1 MGEETDGVIESVS
14 KLQAKVKGLSGVDIL
29 TDTGAYKDTYTIIKE
44 IGQVWEQMNDINRAA
59 LLELLAGKNRSN
71 AMAALLTNMEDLEG
85 AYEDAMAAQGSAEA
99 ENEKYMNSIQGKI
112 DQFTNAVQVMWKDAL
127 NSEAIKFFIDV
138 AKAIVTLVDK
148 IGLLETAIGSIFAYF
163 TQIKPAISSS
173 KVWKKVIGEDGSE
186 YFEKVKIKAK
196 ESFDATSKAS
206 QEAAQKVAQSQQEA
220 AESAINASAQ
230 ETAAKETSTAATVE
244 HAAANEA
251 DKASTMEAATAEQT
265 RAGTSQ
271 QEAADQTAATSAT
284 LENVAANE
292 ADTKSTLEA
301 AAAEKVRAG
310 TSQAEAGAQAGA
322 TASTGV
328 NAGANAIG
336 DVVGGA
342 ASSGIFSKLF
352 SKIGGK
358 AATGAGTGL
367 LSSVGSKAATLI
379 PVVGKA
385 IGIMLLVNV
394 AVKGLG
400 KILGFINDKIHEAE
414 NLKKEVTTLEKD
426 FKQKKQESDST
437 LKSLTTSSDEKTYAT
452 LVDEFR
458 KLAGGVDQYGNNIS
472 LTNEQYN
479 RYKEICE
486 TICKI
491 NPSLA
496 SGYDSVTRAVGNNV
510 SILEQLIDLQKVQA
524 RQDAREYVNDEN
536 IKKVAK
542 NAINDYKDADKAYQK
557 ALSGNSTKDKT
568 NKIVND
574 VYSVL
579 NGKAGYKDIVKGL
592 TGNDN
597 ITDYITTQDTAA
609 RYLSK
614 HLDELR
620 GKLQDAYDK
629 GKGMQI
635 FSDQNGKRV
644 AQYISKE
651 QISDLLNQVND
662 AYAQYEGE
670 LTAAQADLEQKKKGL
685 IDTLLQIPASM
696 QEYEGLSSN
705 SQNFI
710 VQWIKNSKMFEIDDD
725 FKAEDVLG
733 MKTSIQSFIRDLAN
747 NVYQYTVK
755 ASDNIKGLKTGDK
768 IDASTILDQ
777 IVDINPSK
785 VDYSQ
790 YKEQVQK
797 LIDMLWESL
806 GTSGQAKFNND
817 KGTFAV
823 SLGFDF
829 TTKDEDVKKNSEL
842 IAKRLGMDAE
852 EIQKKVEDM
861 PASQVDAFVKINW
874 NEVETNS
881 WEDVVNVVQKEAKNI
896 EVPSVDAY
904 STLADGVS
912 KFNEVLTQ
920 TSEIVADNTNVTQE
934 YKDSITALGFSQ
946 EELNDVFDES
956 NPLLVKNAALLRKL
970 VLQKREEKR
979 ATIQAAKAQTQL
991 QYRNTVKQLQQV
1003 VAAMGKDYKATGLVT
1018 DATKKS
1024 VDVLRSQLT
1033 ALRQAQREYA
1043 LLEIQLS
1050 GATSAYE
1057 NFEKAKSMDEKLTY
1071 GDSMIEMLNTIN
1083 DGFKTGQVGTE
1094 AFRAAVETL
1103 VPSSV
1108 YDDLDNFNDRMV
1120 AIHDY
1125 IDKNPLFADW
1135 FTIKDGEFS
1144 ITQKNI
1150 QAFVEDAQKAGAFTQ
1165 SDENGNF
1172 FLPEDVDSIDKF
1184 VDKINEG
1191 AEGAGVT
1198 KEAVVAMLTE
1208 FAKYDASWSDILSD
1222 LTTNKFDKEIN
1233 DQTKALEKATLAKV
1247 EYLKAGGEYD
1257 KDGNWVAYNTD
1268 RWNELCNAEEEAS
1281 KALDNARAAA
1291 AKNSSQYSQLEAI
1304 YKSTTGELK
1313 LTQEQADA
1321 LAKALGLVDAN
1332 GNAIKLNVDD
1342 NGTIQLTTEQAELLN
1357 QKRKEL
1363 TEPTI
1368 VTVQANFDNL
1378 SKQLDTAKKYLSGE
1392 NLSEEEKTVLF
1403 DAGINVDKITP
1414 AQLQAK
1420 IDALPEDQKQVLLD
1434 AGLNLDGLSK
1444 EEIQAKIDSMPEDQK
1459 KVLLDAGIKVDA
1471 MSEEELKTACNN
1483 LITTVEPQLKSISLT
1498 YGITKTSEEQQD
1510 GTIEKLKDWEV
1521 NGIHF
1526 TAYAKMDEESKN
1538 KANEEK
1544 EELGEDENPTIYPTV
1559 DPTSYTNAETK
1570 LDNLEKDRTS
1580 TVYVNTVETGSNS
1593 TNTSSGGYS
1602 TIRHGRFNGTA
1613 HAHGNWGAESTD
1625 TSLVG
1630 ELGPELRV
1638 RGNRWDMLGE
1648 NGAEFTDVKKG
1659 DIIFN
1664 HKQTQSLL
1672 ENGYINSR
1680 GKAYAGGTS
1689 YGIGNIFDKLKLN
1702 KFAKY
1707 AEEMCKQYEEL
1718 VNGNVDLRKRPH
1730 LSPSYEHDLAMGG
1743 GYNSFIGSDGEI
1755 YASTS
1760 AETVTIGDKN
1770 KYTIDITPV
1779 LENGEVLTSDALAD
1793 YIDDLVTDGSTQ
1805 DLLDSDKYN
1814 LVIRAIPGEYDEKD
1828 WVGFEDELSK
1838 YKDGYLNTIMEMFN
1852 LGGEKAVES
1861 SGFSSVGLANVTK
1874 DLQDNGSYTGKE
1886 VASAIDD
1893 TSDGMRE
1900 LDNLINQYVTDVLN
1914 AKSLADDIG
1923 TDLSQTK
1930 YGNVDTNDRQKLYWD
1945 EESIDKYSDAM
1956 DSWGMKADDLVGTYA
1971 TLLSSVGEFDGE
1983 DIAFT
1988 PILQTD
1994 DGPQLLDSNTV
2005 DKYIWGLIDAAKQ
2018 NDGKWTSDELFQLD
2032 TKGLEVDGVVVK
2044 NLLEGIGQ
2052 DADKTAKL
2060 LHYVGDTGSIANLE
2074 GEIESTSS
2082 ELVETGEN
2090 VSAVQA
2096 KLDKLNATSI
2106 SDKTFTVTTDYRTIG
2121 SGTERTI
2128 HTPGAS
2134 GRLTIYADG
2143 TANAS
2148 GNWGLEKS
2156 EHNSIVGELGTETV
2170 VDPHT
2175 GRYYTVGDHGAELV
2189 DLPKDAII
2197 FNHLQT
2203 KELFK
2208 NGHINSRGKLT
2219 GGAYAEGNAHYGL
2232 FDGYTNYGE
2241 VFKNGSDNWV
2251 GAWDDTL
2258 RDLSDSADSLS
2269 GAADDISGA
2278 ADKFEETFDWFAI
2291 LLEEIENSINLMNA
2305 QLENAVGINS
2315 KKNIYYQIL
2324 DTEYFKVKE
2333 LNEGIKLYTDYSA
2346 KLLAKVPDQYKEMAK
2361 NGAVAITDFLGEANQ
2376 EVVEAINNYREWA
2389 NKVTDLNQ
2397 QLEETKKN
2405 ISDTHVEIQ
2414 NMVKDEYDN
2423 RISLITAVNDRIQ
2436 GTIDLLDEEG
2446 KRSSAVMYEEMIKNS
2461 TKQLSE
2467 LQNKRAEM
2475 QQALDKAV
2483 SSGDV
2488 EKGKSQ
2494 WYEMVN
2500 AINDVD
2506 GEIND
2511 CRIDLEGFQN
2521 SINQLHWDNF
2531 EKFID
2536 AIDNVGT
2543 EISNLG
2549 DLIDEEDVVD
2559 EIGNW
2564 TKKGITALGLY
2575 AQEMERAKYRAGQ
2588 YGKEIEY
2595 LNQEYAAGKYSVDEY
2610 NEKLQELKD
2619 GQWDSIK
2626 SYEAAKK
2633 SIIDLNKTRVEAI
2646 KDGIQKEIDAYS
2658 ELIDKKK
2665 EELSLQKDA
2674 HDFSKQVTEQ
2684 QKNIADIQ
2692 KKLAVMAGDNSA
2704 SAIAQKKKLQAE
2716 LSAAQQEL
2724 EELYYNHSV
2733 EKQQEALDKSLENYQ
2748 DNKQNEMDALDESLK
2763 NEEQIIADSYATIT
2777 ANTESVAQTLSDIA
2791 SQYGIT
2797 LSDSVMQPWLD
2808 GANAIGT
2815 YQEQLDTSMSSFTQ
2829 QLETLKKMYSDLQAQ
2844 ADSTG
2849 KSMIDAISS
2858 NKSKT
2863 ESSTYT
2869 PPAPSQPSAPST
2881 PSAPYNGA
2889 TVTVKRSAT
2898 HFSRDGGNGT
2908 RMQSW
2913 VPGSDFTVYQ
2923 VSGSDVLIGRN
2934 GGYTGWVK
2942 LSDLEGY
2949 ASGTKGV
2956 SKDQLAMLD
2965 ELGDELVLHAGK
2977 NGRLEFL
2984 TKGTSVI
2991 PSDITENLMKLGSLD
3006 PRQVLDNN
3014 RPSIGAPHIVNNSME
3029 INMQIAEVVHI
3040 DHADNSSIP
3049 DITKAVQNQIDA
3061 YMSKVNNSLRRYT
3074 R

>member
-881 WEDVVNVVQKEAKNI
+881 WEDVVNVVQKKAKNI

-1559 DPTSYTNAETK
+1559 DPTFYTNAETK

>member
-29 TDTGAYKDTYTIIKE
+29 NDAGGYKDTYTIIKE
-44 IGQVWEQMNDINRAA
+44 IAQVWDQMNDMDQAA

-71 AMAALLTNMEDLEG
+71 AMAALLGNLEDLEG

-112 DQFTNAVQVMWKDAL
+112 DQFTNAVQTMWKNAL
-127 NSEAIKFFIDV
+127 NSNAVKFFVDV
-138 AKAIVTLVDK
+138 GKAIVTIVDK
-148 IGLLETAIGSIFAYF
+148 IGLLETAVGGLVAYF
-163 TQIKPAISSS
+163 KYIKPAIANKSI
-173 KVWKKVIGEDGSE
+173 WKKVIGEDGSE

-196 ESFDATSKAS
+196 ETVDAVGDASQDVAQKVAESQQEATEKIVEASS
-206 QEAAQKVAQSQQEA
+206 QEAA
-220 AESAINASAQ
+220 
-230 ETAAKETSTAATVE
+230 AKEASTAATVE

-251 DKASTMEAATAEQT
+251 DKASTTEAAAAEQT
-265 RAGTSQ
+265 RAATSQ
-271 QEAADQTAATSAT
+271 QETADQTAATSAT

-301 AAAEKVRAG
+301 AAAEQVRAG
-310 TSQAEAGAQAGA
+310 TSQAEAGAQAG
-322 TASTGV
+322 ST
-328 NAGANAIG
+328 NADVVG
-336 DVVGGA
+336 DVVEGA

-358 AATGAGTGL
+358 AGTGL
-367 LSSVGSKAATLI
+367 LSGIGGKAATLI

-385 IGIMLLVNV
+385 IAVMFAVNL
-394 AVKGLG
+394 AVKGLNKLIG
-400 KILGFINDKIHEAE
+400 AISNKIHEAE
-414 NLKKEVTTLEKD
+414 NLKKEVTALEKD
-426 FKQKKQESDST
+426 FKQKKQSSDET

-496 SGYDSVTRAVGNNV
+496 SGYDSVTKAVGNNV

-524 RQDAREYVNDEN
+524 RQDAREYTSDEN
-536 IKKVAK
+536 IKKIAK
-542 NAINDYKDADKAYQK
+542 NAINDYKDAREEYQRV
-557 ALSGNSTKDKT
+557 LSGASLKEDARS
-568 NKIVND
+568 IFDD
-574 VYSVL
+574 VYKTI
-579 NGKAGYKDIVKGL
+579 GGGYKDIVQGL

-597 ITDYITTQDTAA
+597 ITDIITTQDTAA
-609 RYLSK
+609 RYLSQ
-614 HLDELR
+614 HLGELKD
-620 GKLQDAYDK
+620 KLQDAYDK
-629 GKGMQI
+629 GKGLQI
-635 FSDQNGKRV
+635 FLDNGVGKKT
-644 AQYISKE
+644 AKWIDKE
-651 QISDLLNQVND
+651 QVAELLNQVNN
-662 AYAQYEGE
+662 AEAEYEGA
-670 LTAAQADLEQKKKGL
+670 LTAAQTNLEQKKKAL
-685 IDTLLQIPASM
+685 IDTLLQVPASM

-710 VQWIKNSKMFEIDDD
+710 VQWIKNSKIFEIDDN
-725 FKAEDVLG
+725 FKAKDVLG
-733 MKTSIQSFIRDLAN
+733 MKTSIQTFIRDLAN
-747 NVYQYTVK
+747 NAYQYTVK
-755 ASDNIKGLKTGDK
+755 AGDNIKGLKTGDK
-768 IDASTILDQ
+768 IDASMILDQ

-881 WEDVVNVVQKEAKNI
+881 WDDVVNAVQKEAKNI
-896 EVPSVDAY
+896 EVSSVDAY

-979 ATIQAAKAQTQL
+979 ATVQAAKAQTQL

-1033 ALRQAQREYA
+1033 ALRQTQREYA

-1094 AFRAAVETL
+1094 AFRAAVEAL

-1108 YDDLDNFNDRMV
+1108 YEDLDNFNDRMV

-1144 ITQKNI
+1144 VTQKNI
-1150 QAFVEDAQKAGAFTQ
+1150 QAFVEDAQKSGAFTQ
-1165 SDENGNF
+1165 SDANGNF
-1172 FLPEDVDSIDKF
+1172 FLADGIDSIDKF

-1191 AEGAGVT
+1191 AEGAGIT

-1233 DQTKALEKATLAKV
+1233 DQTKALEKATLAKA

-1257 KDGNWVAYNTD
+1257 KDGNWIAYNADT
-1268 RWNELCNAEEEAS
+1268 WNKLCEAEENAS
-1281 KALDNARAAA
+1281 KALDNARVAA

-1304 YKSTTGELK
+1304 YKATTGEMK
-1313 LTQEQADA
+1313 ITQEQADA

-1368 VTVQANFDNL
+1368 VTIQANFDNL

-1471 MSEEELKTACNN
+1471 MSAEELKTACNN

-1538 KANEEK
+1538 EANEEK
-1544 EELGEDENPTIYPTV
+1544 KTLGEDENPTVYPTV

-1602 TIRHGRFNGTA
+1602 TIRRGRF
-1613 HAHGNWGAESTD
+1613 
-1625 TSLVG
+1625 
-1630 ELGPELRV
+1630 
-1638 RGNRWDMLGE
+1638 
-1648 NGAEFTDVKKG
+1648 
-1659 DIIFN
+1659 
-1664 HKQTQSLL
+1664 
-1672 ENGYINSR
+1672 
-1680 GKAYAGGTS
+1680 
-1689 YGIGNIFDKLKLN
+1689 
-1702 KFAKY
+1702 
-1707 AEEMCKQYEEL
+1707 
-1718 VNGNVDLRKRPH
+1718 
-1730 LSPSYEHDLAMGG
+1730 
-1743 GYNSFIGSDGEI
+1743 
-1755 YASTS
+1755 
-1760 AETVTIGDKN
+1760 
-1770 KYTIDITPV
+1770 
-1779 LENGEVLTSDALAD
+1779 
-1793 YIDDLVTDGSTQ
+1793 
-1805 DLLDSDKYN
+1805 
-1814 LVIRAIPGEYDEKD
+1814 
-1828 WVGFEDELSK
+1828 
-1838 YKDGYLNTIMEMFN
+1838 
-1852 LGGEKAVES
+1852 
-1861 SGFSSVGLANVTK
+1861 
-1874 DLQDNGSYTGKE
+1874 
-1886 VASAIDD
+1886 
-1893 TSDGMRE
+1893 
-1900 LDNLINQYVTDVLN
+1900 
-1914 AKSLADDIG
+1914 
-1923 TDLSQTK
+1923 
-1930 YGNVDTNDRQKLYWD
+1930 
-1945 EESIDKYSDAM
+1945 
-1956 DSWGMKADDLVGTYA
+1956 
-1971 TLLSSVGEFDGE
+1971 
-1983 DIAFT
+1983 
-1988 PILQTD
+1988 
-1994 DGPQLLDSNTV
+1994 
-2005 DKYIWGLIDAAKQ
+2005 
-2018 NDGKWTSDELFQLD
+2018 
-2032 TKGLEVDGVVVK
+2032 
-2044 NLLEGIGQ
+2044 
-2052 DADKTAKL
+2052 
-2060 LHYVGDTGSIANLE
+2060 
-2074 GEIESTSS
+2074 
-2082 ELVETGEN
+2082 
-2090 VSAVQA
+2090 
-2096 KLDKLNATSI
+2096 
-2106 SDKTFTVTTDYRTIG
+2106 
-2121 SGTERTI
+2121 
-2128 HTPGAS
+2128 
-2134 GRLTIYADG
+2134 DG

-2148 GNWGLEKS
+2148 GSWGLPQA
-2156 EHNSIVGELGTETV
+2156 EHNSLVGELGTETV

-2175 GRYYTVGDHGAELV
+2175 GHYYTVGDHGAELV

-2232 FDGYTNYGE
+2232 FTGYTDYNE
-2241 VFKNGSDNWV
+2241 VFKNGSSEWV
-2251 GAWDDTL
+2251 DAWDDTM
-2258 RDLSDSADSLS
+2258 RDLSDAADSLS
-2269 GAADDISGA
+2269 SASDGMSDAADD
-2278 ADKFEETFDWFAI
+2278 FEEVFDWFEV
-2291 LLEEIENSINLMNA
+2291 LLEEIENNISLMTA
-2305 QLENAVGINS
+2305 QLENAIGTGA
-2315 KKNIYYQIL
+2315 KKNIYSQIL

-2333 LNEGIKLYTDYSA
+2333 LNDGIKLYSDYA
-2346 KLLAKVPDQYKEMAK
+2346 NKLLAKVPTQYQEMAK

-2376 EVVEAINNYREWA
+2376 EVVESINNYREWA
-2389 NKVTDLNQ
+2389 KKVTDLNQ
-2397 QLEETKKN
+2397 QLEETKTQ

-2414 NMVKDEYDN
+2414 NMLKDEYDN

-2475 QQALDKAV
+2475 QRALNEAV

-2488 EKGKSQ
+2488 EKESSQ

-2536 AIDNVGT
+2536 AIDNVGN

-2549 DLIDEEDVVD
+2549 DLIDEEDIVD
-2559 EIGNW
+2559 EVGNW
-2564 TKKGITALGLY
+2564 TDKGVTALGLY
-2575 AQEMERAKYRAGQ
+2575 AQEMERAKYRAEQ

-2595 LNQEYAAGKYSVDEY
+2595 LNQEYAAGKYSEDEY
-2610 NEKLQELKD
+2610 LEKLQELKD

-2626 SYEAAKK
+2626 SYESAKK
-2633 SIIDLNKTRVEAI
+2633 SIIDLNKTRIEAV

-2674 HDFSKQVTEQ
+2674 HDFQKQVTEK
-2684 QKNIADIQ
+2684 QKEIADIQ
-2692 KKLAVMAGDNSA
+2692 KKLAVMSGDNSA

-2716 LSAAQQEL
+2716 LAAAQ
-2724 EELYYNHSV
+2724 EELDEIYYDHSV

-2748 DNKQNEMDALDESLK
+2748 DEKDTEMEKLDESLK
-2763 NEEQIIADSYATIT
+2763 NEEQIIADSYATIA
-2777 ANTESVAQTLSDIA
+2777 ANTESIAQTLSDIA

-2797 LSDSVMQPWLD
+2797 LSDSVTKPWLD

-2829 QLETLKKMYSDLQAQ
+2829 QLETLKKMYSDLQSQ
-2844 ADSTG
+2844 ADSAG
-2849 KSMIDAISS
+2849 KSMIDAINS

-2869 PPAPSQPSAPST
+2869 PPAPSQPSTPST

-3061 YMSKVNNSLRRYT
+3061 YMSKVNSSLRRYT

>member
-29 TDTGAYKDTYTIIKE
+29 NDAGGYKDTYTIIKE
-44 IGQVWEQMNDINRAA
+44 IAQVWDQMNDMDQAA

-71 AMAALLTNMEDLEG
+71 AMAALLGNLEDLEG

-112 DQFTNAVQVMWKDAL
+112 DQFTNAVQTMWKNAL
-127 NSEAIKFFIDV
+127 NSNAVKFFVDV
-138 AKAIVTLVDK
+138 GKAIVTIVDK
-148 IGLLETAIGSIFAYF
+148 IGLLETAVGGLVAYF
-163 TQIKPAISSS
+163 KYIKPAIANKSI
-173 KVWKKVIGEDGSE
+173 WKKVIGEDGSE

-196 ESFDATSKAS
+196 ETVDAVGDASQDVAQKVAESQQEATEKIVEASS
-206 QEAAQKVAQSQQEA
+206 QEAA
-220 AESAINASAQ
+220 
-230 ETAAKETSTAATVE
+230 AKEASTAATVE

-251 DKASTMEAATAEQT
+251 DKASTTEAAAAEQT
-265 RAGTSQ
+265 RAATSQ
-271 QEAADQTAATSAT
+271 QEATDQTAATSAT

-301 AAAEKVRAG
+301 AAAEQVRAG
-310 TSQAEAGAQAGA
+310 TSQAEAGAQADA
-322 TASTGV
+322 TAS
-328 NAGANAIG
+328 AGANTGANVVG
-336 DVVGGA
+336 DVAEGA

-352 SKIGGK
+352 SKLGGK
-358 AATGAGTGL
+358 AASGAAGGL
-367 LSSVGSKAATLI
+367 LSGIGSKAAALI
-379 PVVGKA
+379 PVIGKA
-385 IGIMLLVNV
+385 V
-394 AVKGLG
+394 AVMVAVNLAVKLLNKGIG
-400 KILGFINDKIHEAE
+400 AISNKIHEAE
-414 NLKKEVTTLEKD
+414 NLKKEVTALEKD
-426 FKQKKQESDST
+426 FKQKKQSSDET
-437 LKSLTTSSDEKTYAT
+437 LKSLTTSSDEKTYDT
-452 LVDEFR
+452 LADEFK
-458 KLAGGVDQYGNNIS
+458 KLASGVNQYGNNIS
-472 LTNEQYN
+472 LTADQYN

-496 SGYDSVTRAVGNNV
+496 SGYDSVTKAVGNNV

-524 RQDAREYVNDEN
+524 RQDAKEYISDEN

-542 NAINDYKDADKAYQK
+542 NAINDYKDADSAYQK
-557 ALSGNSTKDKT
+557 ALNGNSTKDKT

-609 RYLSK
+609 RYLSQ

-620 GKLQDAYDK
+620 DKLQEAYDS

-635 FSDQNGKRV
+635 FSDQNGKQV
-644 AQYISKE
+644 AQYIGKE
-651 QISDLLNQVND
+651 QVAELLNQVND
-662 AYAQYEGE
+662 AYSQYEDE

-705 SQNFI
+705 SQSFI
-710 VQWIKNSKMFEIDDD
+710 VQWIKNSKMFEIDDN

-747 NVYQYTVK
+747 NAYQYTVK

-790 YKEQVQK
+790 YKEQIQK

-881 WEDVVNVVQKEAKNI
+881 WEDVVNAVQKEAKNI

-979 ATIQAAKAQTQL
+979 ATVQAAKAQTQL

-1003 VAAMGKDYKATGLVT
+1003 VAAMGKEYKATGLVAN
-1018 DATKKS
+1018 ATKKS

-1033 ALRQAQREYA
+1033 ALRQTQREYA

-1050 GATSAYE
+1050 GATDAYE
-1057 NFEKAKSMDEKLTY
+1057 NFEKAKSIDEKLTY

-1094 AFRAAVETL
+1094 AFQAAVKTL

-1108 YDDLDNFNDRMV
+1108 YEDLDNFNDRMV

-1125 IDKNPLFADW
+1125 IDQNPLFADW

-1150 QAFVEDAQKAGAFTQ
+1150 QSFVDDAQKAGAFTV

-1172 FLPEDVDSIDKF
+1172 DLGEGVETIDDF
-1184 VDKINEG
+1184 VNKINEAQDG
-1191 AEGAGVT
+1191 VGVT

-1208 FAKYDASWSDILSD
+1208 FSKYDATWSDILSD

-1233 DQTKALEKATLAKV
+1233 KATSDLEKAVAAQDEYIRSGKSLDGEEWKTICKNV
-1247 EYLKAGGEYD
+1247 ESAEAALNKA
-1257 KDGNWVAYNTD
+1257 N
-1268 RWNELCNAEEEAS
+1268 
-1281 KALDNARAAA
+1281 AAA
-1291 AKNSSQYSQLEAI
+1291 QNNAKQYNALETIYNSA
-1304 YKSTTGELK
+1304 TGKLK

-1321 LAKALGLVDAN
+1321 LVKSLNLVDQN
-1332 GNAIKLNVDD
+1332 GELIKINVED
-1342 NGTIQLTTEQAELLN
+1342 GQVKLTTEQAELLN
-1357 QKRKEL
+1357 AKLKGLQ
-1363 TEPTI
+1363 EPTI
-1368 VTVQANFDNL
+1368 VSVQFDFDTL
-1378 SKQLDTAKKYLSGE
+1378 SKQLEVAKKYINGDE
-1392 NLSEEEKTVLF
+1392 LSEEDKTVLF
-1403 DAGINVDKITP
+1403 NAGINVDKITSE
-1414 AQLQAK
+1414 QLQAK
-1420 IDALPEDQKQVLLD
+1420 INALPDDQKQVLLD
-1434 AGLNLDGLSK
+1434 AGINFDGLSK
-1444 EEIQAKIDSMPEDQK
+1444 EEIQQKIDEMPEDQK

-1471 MSEEELKTACNN
+1471 MSAEELKTACNN

-1526 TAYAKMDEESKN
+1526 TAYAKMDEKSKN
-1538 KANEEK
+1538 EANEEK
-1544 EELGEDENPTIYPTV
+1544 KTLGEDENPTIYPTV

-1602 TIRHGRFNGTA
+1602 TIRRGRF
-1613 HAHGNWGAESTD
+1613 
-1625 TSLVG
+1625 
-1630 ELGPELRV
+1630 
-1638 RGNRWDMLGE
+1638 
-1648 NGAEFTDVKKG
+1648 
-1659 DIIFN
+1659 
-1664 HKQTQSLL
+1664 
-1672 ENGYINSR
+1672 
-1680 GKAYAGGTS
+1680 
-1689 YGIGNIFDKLKLN
+1689 
-1702 KFAKY
+1702 
-1707 AEEMCKQYEEL
+1707 
-1718 VNGNVDLRKRPH
+1718 
-1730 LSPSYEHDLAMGG
+1730 
-1743 GYNSFIGSDGEI
+1743 
-1755 YASTS
+1755 
-1760 AETVTIGDKN
+1760 
-1770 KYTIDITPV
+1770 
-1779 LENGEVLTSDALAD
+1779 
-1793 YIDDLVTDGSTQ
+1793 
-1805 DLLDSDKYN
+1805 
-1814 LVIRAIPGEYDEKD
+1814 
-1828 WVGFEDELSK
+1828 
-1838 YKDGYLNTIMEMFN
+1838 
-1852 LGGEKAVES
+1852 
-1861 SGFSSVGLANVTK
+1861 
-1874 DLQDNGSYTGKE
+1874 
-1886 VASAIDD
+1886 
-1893 TSDGMRE
+1893 
-1900 LDNLINQYVTDVLN
+1900 
-1914 AKSLADDIG
+1914 
-1923 TDLSQTK
+1923 
-1930 YGNVDTNDRQKLYWD
+1930 
-1945 EESIDKYSDAM
+1945 
-1956 DSWGMKADDLVGTYA
+1956 
-1971 TLLSSVGEFDGE
+1971 
-1983 DIAFT
+1983 
-1988 PILQTD
+1988 
-1994 DGPQLLDSNTV
+1994 
-2005 DKYIWGLIDAAKQ
+2005 
-2018 NDGKWTSDELFQLD
+2018 
-2032 TKGLEVDGVVVK
+2032 
-2044 NLLEGIGQ
+2044 
-2052 DADKTAKL
+2052 
-2060 LHYVGDTGSIANLE
+2060 
-2074 GEIESTSS
+2074 
-2082 ELVETGEN
+2082 
-2090 VSAVQA
+2090 
-2096 KLDKLNATSI
+2096 
-2106 SDKTFTVTTDYRTIG
+2106 
-2121 SGTERTI
+2121 
-2128 HTPGAS
+2128 
-2134 GRLTIYADG
+2134 DG

-2148 GNWGLEKS
+2148 GSWGLPQA
-2156 EHNSIVGELGTETV
+2156 EHNSLVGELGTETV

-2175 GRYYTVGDHGAELV
+2175 GRYYTVGDNGAELV

-2232 FDGYTNYGE
+2232 FTGYTDYNE
-2241 VFKNGSDNWV
+2241 VFKNGSSEWV
-2251 GAWDDTL
+2251 DAWDDTM
-2258 RDLSDSADSLS
+2258 RDLSDAADSLS
-2269 GAADDISGA
+2269 SASDGMSDAADD
-2278 ADKFEETFDWFAI
+2278 FEEVFDWFEV
-2291 LLEEIENSINLMNA
+2291 LLEEIENNISLMTA
-2305 QLENAVGINS
+2305 QLENAIGAGA
-2315 KKNIYYQIL
+2315 KKNIYSQIL

-2333 LNEGIKLYTDYSA
+2333 LNDGIKLYSDYA
-2346 KLLAKVPDQYKEMAK
+2346 NKLLAKVPTQYQEMAK

-2376 EVVEAINNYREWA
+2376 EVVESINNYREWA
-2389 NKVTDLNQ
+2389 KKVTDLNQ
-2397 QLEETKKN
+2397 QLEETKTQ

-2414 NMVKDEYDN
+2414 NMLKDEYDN

-2475 QQALDKAV
+2475 QRALDEAV

-2488 EKGKSQ
+2488 EKESSQ

-2536 AIDNVGT
+2536 AIDNVGN

-2549 DLIDEEDVVD
+2549 DLIDEEDIVD
-2559 EIGNW
+2559 EVGNW
-2564 TKKGITALGLY
+2564 TDKGVTALGLY
-2575 AQEMERAKYRAGQ
+2575 AQEMERAKYRAEQ

-2595 LNQEYAAGKYSVDEY
+2595 LNQEYAAGKYSEDEY
-2610 NEKLQELKD
+2610 LEKLQELKD

-2626 SYEAAKK
+2626 SYESAKK
-2633 SIIDLNKTRVEAI
+2633 SIIDLNKTRIEAV

-2674 HDFSKQVTEQ
+2674 HDFQKQVTEK
-2684 QKNIADIQ
+2684 QKEIADIQ
-2692 KKLAVMAGDNSA
+2692 KKLAVMSGDNSA

-2716 LSAAQQEL
+2716 LAAAQ
-2724 EELYYNHSV
+2724 EELDEIYYDHSV

-2748 DNKQNEMDALDESLK
+2748 DEKDTEMKKLDESLK
-2763 NEEQIIADSYATIT
+2763 NEEQIIADSYATIA
-2777 ANTESVAQTLSDIA
+2777 ANTESIAQTLSDIA

-2797 LSDSVMQPWLD
+2797 LSDSVTKPWLD

-2829 QLETLKKMYSDLQAQ
+2829 QLETLKKMYSDLQSQ
-2844 ADSTG
+2844 ADSAG
-2849 KSMIDAISS
+2849 KSMIDAINS

-2869 PPAPSQPSAPST
+2869 PPAPSQPSTPST

-3061 YMSKVNNSLRRYT
+3061 YMSKVNSSLRRYT

>member
-2082 ELVETGEN
+2082 EPVETGEN

>member
-71 AMAALLTNMEDLEG
+71 AMAALLTNMENLEG

-620 GKLQDAYDK
+620 GKLQDTYDK

-635 FSDQNGKRV
+635 FSDQNGKQV

-651 QISDLLNQVND
+651 QVSDLLNQVND

-710 VQWIKNSKMFEIDDD
+710 LQWIKNSKMFEIDDD

-1544 EELGEDENPTIYPTV
+1544 EELGEDENPTVYPTV

-2074 GEIESTSS
+2074 GEIEPTSS

-2633 SIIDLNKTRVEAI
+2633 SIIDLNKTRIEAV

-2674 HDFSKQVTEQ
+2674 HDFQKQVTEK
-2684 QKNIADIQ
+2684 QKEIADIQ
-2692 KKLAVMAGDNSA
+2692 KKLAVMSGDNSA

-2716 LSAAQQEL
+2716 LAAAQEEL
-2724 EELYYNHSV
+2724 DELYYNHSV

-2849 KSMIDAISS
+2849 KSMIDAINS

-2934 GGYTGWVK
+2934 GGYTGWVR

-2949 ASGTKGV
+2949 ASGTKGI

-3061 YMSKVNNSLRRYT
+3061 YMSKVNSSLRRYT

>member
-85 AYEDAMAAQGSAEA
+85 AYEDAMVAQGSAEA

-635 FSDQNGKRV
+635 FSDQNGKQV

-651 QISDLLNQVND
+651 QVSDLLNQVND

-1956 DSWGMKADDLVGTYA
+1956 DGWGMKADDLVGTYA

-2005 DKYIWGLIDAAKQ
+2005 DKYIWGLIDEAKQ

-2763 NEEQIIADSYATIT
+2763 NEEQIIADSYAAIT

-2849 KSMIDAISS
+2849 KSMIDAINS

-2934 GGYTGWVK
+2934 GGYTGWVR

-2949 ASGTKGV
+2949 ASGTKGI

-3061 YMSKVNNSLRRYT
+3061 YMSKVNSSLRRYT